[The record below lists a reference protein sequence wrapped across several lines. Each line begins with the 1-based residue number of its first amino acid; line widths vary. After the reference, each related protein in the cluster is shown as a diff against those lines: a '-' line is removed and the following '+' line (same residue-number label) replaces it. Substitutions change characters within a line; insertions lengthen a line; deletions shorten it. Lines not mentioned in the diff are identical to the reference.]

1 MLSRNKPF
9 LFFIFLYVFNCS
21 SSNSYL
27 KDRGNDL
34 ADIADIS
41 IGAGLTL
48 EAVVYTGEYNNGIG
62 ICSNENSIGFFRGDL
77 NNKLNTYIA
86 AGPTFKIM
94 GVSTNEFSTQK
105 QNSYKFFRKKE
116 LDESFVGKIKRSNS
130 YKIVSRETNIPKS
143 QKTRI
148 GFNTDTLETWLP
160 YLLETEPAVIT
171 VHGRTKKELSLV
183 PARWNRIADAVKIR
197 DSYDSSPNKTLIFGN
212 GDVKDLADARQ
223 KVIETG
229 CDGVMIGRGIF
240 GNPWLFSRTRDY
252 KTVTVEEKLAV
263 MIEHTEL
270 FEKLLGEHKNVAIM
284 KKHYKA
290 YVSGFDGAKELRVE
304 LMEAPDVVAV
314 KQMVAAFLKKYPE
327 VKNILPW

>member
-9 LFFIFLYVFNCS
+9 LFFIFLYVLNCS

-148 GFNTDTLETWLP
+148 GFKVA
-160 YLLETEPAVIT
+160 YF
-171 VHGRTKKELSLV
+171 LSFRFVLYTGE
-183 PARWNRIADAVKIR
+183 IADFF
-197 DSYDSSPNKTLIFGN
+197 LGWFGVDIYN
-212 GDVKDLADARQ
+212 D
-223 KVIETG
+223 
-229 CDGVMIGRGIF
+229 
-240 GNPWLFSRTRDY
+240 DY
-252 KTVTVEEKLAV
+252 
-263 MIEHTEL
+263 
-270 FEKLLGEHKNVAIM
+270 HKNIEKM
-284 KKHYKA
+284 KE
-290 YVSGFDGAKELRVE
+290 EL
-304 LMEAPDVVAV
+304 
-314 KQMVAAFLKKYPE
+314 
-327 VKNILPW
+327 